1 MTCHRTRASV
11 KEVCRLFYNEFSGFR
26 IRAGKRRGESGNG
39 QLSSFPDMTEEVS
52 GHPYSHGKRTEEDC
66 FCKNKE
72 MWKGV
77 GKVKEKREKG
87 PGQSGGWQGGTL
99 FFSERKGAV
108 WQAPRGGRE
117 RRPGYGIHT
126 RAFGLCAR
134 GRAGRRRGRGC
145 LNNVGLRAR
154 EGQAAF
160 SMREAVFWP
169 YAPVR
174 GRPPGPSGGRPCL
187 HTSSRGRGKGP
198 YLSS

>member
-1 MTCHRTRASV
+1 MTCHWASETG
-11 KEVCRLFYNEFSGFR
+11 KEVCRHFSNVFSGFR
-26 IRAGKRRGESGNG
+26 IREGKRRGESGNG

-52 GHPYSHGKRTEEDC
+52 GHPYSYGKRKEEDW

-72 MWKGV
+72 IWKER

-87 PGQSGGWQGGTL
+87 PGQSAEWRGETL

-117 RRPGYGIHT
+117 RRPGYGTHT
-126 RAFGLCAR
+126 RAFGSCAR

-145 LNNVGLRAR
+145 LNNVGLRAC

-169 YAPVR
+169 HAPVK
-174 GRPPGPSGGRPCL
+174 GRPPGASGGRPRL
-187 HTSSRGRGKGP
+187 HPSSRGRGKGP